1 MPARNQFK
9 SMEENVESTLG
20 GSLQTFM
27 SHIMGPEKF
36 GVSTSQ
42 LFHFQMTYPRCL
54 AGSAGSGGE
63 HSGLFKDKYID
74 HMRIFSLY
82 ASEVNTPTKQITTA
96 GYRAIGSE
104 INYATGS
111 TFSEMSVRFLIP
123 RSYVSVLAFERWMT
137 IMANDANQY
146 VDYYSEYVAPI
157 FYIYK
162 LERGSKRILRPE
174 SDSEYEKAGGSSRN
188 WPRYNKAV
196 AGWHIYNVFPKSVGT
211 LQFSNA
217 PGELV
222 TLDVTFAYERYR
234 FFSDPKFGGEQGSN
248 KRNKNGGG
256 GGRKKKKTN
265 NKKNGPK
272 SKRSRRNRRERRRNR
287 RGRRNRD

>member
-27 SHIMGPEKF
+27 SHIMGPEKY

-42 LFHFQMTYPRCL
+42 LFHFQMTYPPCL
-54 AGSAGSGGE
+54 SGSAGSGGE

-74 HMRIFSLY
+74 HMRLFSLY

-123 RSYVSVLAFERWMT
+123 RSYISVLAFERWMT
-137 IMANDANQY
+137 IMANDANQF
-146 VDYYSEYVAPI
+146 VDYYTEYCAPI

-162 LERGSKRILRPE
+162 LERGSQRDIIPADRG
-174 SDSEYEKAGGSSRN
+174 EYERAGGKDRK
-188 WPRYNKAV
+188 WPKYNKAV
-196 AGWHIYNVFPKSVGT
+196 AGWHIYNVFPKSIGT

-222 TLDVTFAYERYR
+222 TLDVTFSYERYR
-234 FFSDPKFGGEQGSN
+234 FFSDPKFGGKSGKN
-248 KRNKNGGG
+248 KRGKDKDGR
-256 GGRKKKKTN
+256 GRKKKSN
-265 NKKNGPK
+265 NRRNGPESRR
-272 SKRSRRNRRERRRNR
+272 SKRDKRSKRR
-287 RGRRNRD
+287 RGRNRD

>member
-42 LFHFQMTYPRCL
+42 LFHFQMTYPPCL
-54 AGSAGSGGE
+54 SGSAGSGGE

-74 HMRIFSLY
+74 HMRLFSLY

-123 RSYVSVLAFERWMT
+123 RSYISVLAFERWMT
-137 IMANDANQY
+137 LMANDANQF
-146 VDYYSEYVAPI
+146 VDYYTEYTAPI

-162 LERGSKRILRPE
+162 LERGSKRNLIPKDRT
-174 SDSEYEKAGGSSRN
+174 EYERAGGSKRN
-188 WPRYNKAV
+188 WPKYNKAV
-196 AGWHIYNVFPKSVGT
+196 AGWHIYNVFPKSIGT

-222 TLDVTFAYERYR
+222 TLDVTFSYERYR
-234 FFSDPKFGGEQGSN
+234 FFSDPKFGGKSGKN
-248 KRNKNGGG
+248 KRGKNG
-256 GGRKKKKTN
+256 KNKDSKSN
-265 NKKNGPK
+265 NRCNGPQ
-272 SKRSRRNRRERRRNR
+272 SRRSRKDRQSRRRNR
-287 RGRRNRD
+287 RSRNRD

>member
-1 MPARNQFK
+1 MPVRNQFK

-63 HSGLFKDKYID
+63 HSGLFKKNYID

-137 IMANDANQY
+137 LMANDANQF
-146 VDYYSEYVAPI
+146 VDYYTEYTAPI

-162 LERGSKRILRPE
+162 LERGSKRDIIPE
-174 SDSEYEKAGGSSRN
+174 DRKEYERAGGNKRT
-188 WPRYNKAV
+188 WPKYNKAV
-196 AGWHIYNVFPKSVGT
+196 AGWHIYNVFPKSIGT

-222 TLDVTFAYERYR
+222 TLDVTFSYERYR
-234 FFSDPKFGGEQGSN
+234 FFSDPKFGDKGAGQNSRN
-248 KRNKNGGG
+248 SRKKNKN
-256 GGRKKKKTN
+256 KKKKTN
-265 NKKNGPK
+265 NRRRGPESRRAK
-272 SKRSRRNRRERRRNR
+272 RDKRSRRRNR
-287 RGRRNRD
+287 RDRNRD

>member
-1 MPARNQFK
+1 MPTRSQFK
-9 SMEENVESTLG
+9 SMEESVESTLG
-20 GSLQTFM
+20 GSLQQFM
-27 SHIMGPEKF
+27 SHVMGPQKF

-42 LFHFQMTYPRCL
+42 LFHFQMTYPTCL
-54 AGSAGSGGE
+54 AGRGGQGTNNSGY
-63 HSGLFKDKYID
+63 FKGAYID

-123 RSYVSVLAFERWMT
+123 RSYVPVLAFERWMT

-162 LERGSKRILRPE
+162 LERGSTRILRPE

-234 FFSDPKFGGEQGSN
+234 FFSDPKSAGANRKNDRNPNG
-248 KRNKNGGG
+248 KRGND
-256 GGRKKKKTN
+256 KKKSN

-272 SKRSRRNRRERRRNR
+272 SQRSKKNRRERRRNR
-287 RGRRNRD
+287 RGRNRD

>member
-42 LFHFQMTYPRCL
+42 LFHFQMTYPPCL
-54 AGSAGSGGE
+54 SGSAGSGGE

-74 HMRIFSLY
+74 HMRLFSLY

-123 RSYVSVLAFERWMT
+123 RSYISVLPSTGDVYGMKNSSLPHSRTDGVMSHHFM
-137 IMANDANQY
+137 NL
-146 VDYYSEYVAPI
+146 YSQED
-157 FYIYK
+157 
-162 LERGSKRILRPE
+162 L
-174 SDSEYEKAGGSSRN
+174 
-188 WPRYNKAV
+188 
-196 AGWHIYNVFPKSVGT
+196 
-211 LQFSNA
+211 
-217 PGELV
+217 
-222 TLDVTFAYERYR
+222 
-234 FFSDPKFGGEQGSN
+234 
-248 KRNKNGGG
+248 
-256 GGRKKKKTN
+256 
-265 NKKNGPK
+265 
-272 SKRSRRNRRERRRNR
+272 
-287 RGRRNRD
+287 

>member
-9 SMEENVESTLG
+9 AMEENVESTLG

-27 SHIMGPEKF
+27 SHIMGPEKY

-63 HSGLFKDKYID
+63 HSGLFKNKYID

-82 ASEVNTPTKQITTA
+82 ASEVNTPTKQITTG

-137 IMANDANQY
+137 LMANDANQF
-146 VDYYSEYVAPI
+146 VDYYSEYTAPI

-162 LERGSKRILRPE
+162 LERGSKRDIIPE
-174 SDSEYEKAGGSSRN
+174 DRGAYERAGGKDRT
-188 WPRYNKAV
+188 WPKFNKAV
-196 AGWHIYNVFPKSVGT
+196 AGWHIYNVFPKSIGT

-222 TLDVTFAYERYR
+222 TLDVTFSYERYR
-234 FFSDPKFGGEQGSN
+234 FFSDPKFDGKSGKN
-248 KRNKNGGG
+248 KRGKNGKNK
-256 GGRKKKKTN
+256 RKKSN
-265 NKKNGPK
+265 NRRKGPESRR
-272 SKRSRRNRRERRRNR
+272 SKRDKRDKRRKRRNR
-287 RGRRNRD
+287 RGRNRD